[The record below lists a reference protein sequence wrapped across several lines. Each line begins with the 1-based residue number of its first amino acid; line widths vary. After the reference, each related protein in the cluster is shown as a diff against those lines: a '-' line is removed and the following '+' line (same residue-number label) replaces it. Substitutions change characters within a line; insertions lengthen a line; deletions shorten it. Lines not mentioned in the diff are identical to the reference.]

1 MGIKELFSKN
11 KIKPYLTFSQKG
23 NIWRMHFSPGDILIC
38 ETRDLNAKETYFFS
52 INYKTKQVFL
62 SNFQLEEK
70 WWISIES
77 VSDDLV
83 YFNSFKTPELPE
95 HLGITAVDVKTGK
108 TTWINKELTFL
119 FADSSEVY
127 AYKEVFEREIFYKL
141 DSHTGNILETY
152 EDEKI
157 TDSLLELK
165 QFNEEKMFTGFIYPE
180 IYIEGND
187 INPLTE
193 KYLMERF
200 KDVKFMGEIEFI
212 DYNGLIIYNFHAD
225 SGINLNDITLPNLSN
240 RLEIFDMRLGKM
252 IHEEILNTDVVNY
265 VPDSFFIRDGFL
277 FYIKEKKE
285 LVLIELKR

>member
-23 NIWRMHFSPGDILIC
+23 NIWRMHFSPADILVC

-52 INYKTKQVFL
+52 LNYKTKQVFL
-62 SNFQLEEK
+62 SNFQLDEK

-77 VSDDLV
+77 VSDGFI
-83 YFNSFKTPELPE
+83 YFNRFKTPELPE
-95 HLGITAVDVKTGK
+95 HLGITAVDAKSGK
-108 TTWINKELTFL
+108 TMWKNEELTFL

-141 DSHTGNILETY
+141 DSNNGNILETY

-157 TDSLLELK
+157 ADSLLELK

-180 IYIEGND
+180 IYIEGNI
-187 INPLTE
+187 INPLAE

-212 DYNGLIIYNFHAD
+212 DYEGLIIYNFHAD
-225 SGINLNDITLPNLSN
+225 AGVNLKDITLPNLSN
-240 RLEIFDMRLGKM
+240 RLEIFDLGQGKF

-285 LVLIELKR
+285 LVMIELKR

>member
-23 NIWRMHFSPGDILIC
+23 NIWRMHFSSADILVC
-38 ETRDLNAKETYFFS
+38 ETRDLNTKETYFFS
-52 INYKTKQVFL
+52 LNYKTKQVFL
-62 SNFQLEEK
+62 SNFQLDEK

-77 VSDDLV
+77 VSDDSI
-83 YFNSFKTPELPE
+83 YFNKFKTPELPE
-95 HLGITAVDVKTGK
+95 HLGITAVDVKAGK
-108 TTWINKELTFL
+108 TLWKNEELTFL
-119 FADSSEVY
+119 FADTSEVY

-141 DSHTGNILETY
+141 DSNTGNIIETY

-157 TDSLLELK
+157 ADSLLELK

-180 IYIEGND
+180 IYIEGNVID
-187 INPLTE
+187 PLAE

-212 DYNGLIIYNFHAD
+212 DYEELIIYNFHAD
-225 SGINLNDITLPNLSN
+225 AGVNLKDITSHSLSN
-240 RLEIFDMRLGKM
+240 RLEIFDMKQEKI
-252 IHEEILNTDVVNY
+252 IHEEILNTDAVNY

-285 LVLIELKR
+285 LVMIELKR